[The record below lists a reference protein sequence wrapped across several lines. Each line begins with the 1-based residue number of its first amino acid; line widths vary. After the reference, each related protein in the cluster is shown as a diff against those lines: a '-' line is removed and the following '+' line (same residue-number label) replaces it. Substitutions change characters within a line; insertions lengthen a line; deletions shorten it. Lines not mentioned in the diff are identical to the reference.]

1 MFQSAA
7 EVNYLLGMY
16 LGRDVLYS
24 TALQYMYALRSIH
37 ACAWSQQSMTDC
49 LSVYPSYSVDNN
61 TFNHMGN

>member
-37 ACAWSQQSMTDC
+37 ACA
-49 LSVYPSYSVDNN
+49 
-61 TFNHMGN
+61 